1 MELWKTHLPS
11 ELKMRPVYLA
21 KVVPYIGKQIL
32 KVFTGQRRVGKSY
45 LLFQLMKHIDSM
57 HPNAPI
63 LYINKEDLQ
72 FSQIKNALDLNA
84 FVQQHR
90 HPSAKTFVFIDEIQE
105 IEDFV
110 GALRSLVLDPQL
122 DIYCTGS
129 NANLLSSDVAG
140 YLSGRALE
148 FKVHS
153 LSYTEFLEFH
163 GFQNSDASVELY
175 LKYGGL
181 PYLMHLDLRDEIV
194 FEYLKNMYQ
203 VIVYRDIINRYEVRN
218 APFLD
223 QLIRF
228 LADTTGSLFSARKI
242 SEYLKSQG
250 LKIPVNQVLLYIDYL
265 TNAFIIHKVPR
276 YDIKGKRPFESG
288 DKYYFENLGIRNGIQ
303 GYRIADRGKIV
314 ENAVY
319 NHLIFQGYDVKV
331 GVLGDREIDFV
342 CYRAGEMRYVQVAL
356 TIQSDDTMKREFGN
370 LIQIDDHYP
379 KEVVTLDAISMNSYE
394 GVRHVHLREFLS
406 ER

>member
-1 MELWKTHLPS
+1 
-11 ELKMRPVYLA
+11 
-21 KVVPYIGKQIL
+21 
-32 KVFTGQRRVGKSY
+32 
-45 LLFQLMKHIDSM
+45 
-57 HPNAPI
+57 
-63 LYINKEDLQ
+63 
-72 FSQIKNALDLNA
+72 
-84 FVQQHR
+84 
-90 HPSAKTFVFIDEIQE
+90 
-105 IEDFV
+105 
-110 GALRSLVLDPQL
+110 
-122 DIYCTGS
+122 
-129 NANLLSSDVAG
+129 VAG

-148 FKVHS
+148 FTVHS
-153 LSYTEFLEFH
+153 LSYTEFLDFH

-181 PYLMHLDLRDEIV
+181 PYLMHLDLRDDIV

-394 GVRHVHLREFLS
+394 GVRHVHLRDFLS

>member
-1 MELWKTHLPS
+1 MEIGKLYLPT
-11 ELKMRPVYLA
+11 ELKMRPVYLD

-45 LLFQLMKHIDSM
+45 LLFQLMKHIDSA

-72 FSQIKNALDLNA
+72 FSSIKNALDLNA
-84 FVQQHR
+84 YVQQHR

-110 GALRSLVLDPQL
+110 GALRSLALDPQL

-148 FKVHS
+148 FTVQS
-153 LSYTEFLEFH
+153 LSYTEFLDFH

-181 PYLMHLDLRDEIV
+181 PYLMNLDLRDDIV

-276 YDIKGKRPFESG
+276 YDIKGKRLFESG

-303 GYRIADRGKIV
+303 GYQIADRGKIV

-356 TIQSDDTMKREFGN
+356 TIQSEDTMKREFGN

-406 ER
+406 